1 MEPEY
6 INRFE
11 CADVAFVNGSV
22 ITVDENDTLAE
33 AVAVKGNRILYV
45 GSNDGLEG
53 VTDDRTRFID
63 LKGRTLMPGIVDTH
77 YHAILSGL
85 VEPDADAAIIDTF
98 YENCKSIAG
107 ILDVL
112 RKAAALKKHGEWVS
126 MMGYEP
132 SLLPE
137 QRHPT
142 IEELDAAAPANPVQ
156 CMHGG
161 GHVCVYN
168 SKALALLGVFGA
180 GDAVKY
186 PVGEVEVKDGKLT
199 GLVRGHTHFRLWAEV
214 GYSEEA
220 QKKAALKAQKH
231 CLENGITSIHD
242 CGEFGKA
249 SYHIMQKLCTSG
261 EFIVRTYMMLHSVLG
276 KPFSKE
282 DNEHWLGLGLMSG
295 LGDPHFR
302 IGSSKFMIDGGSG
315 APSCGTRAP
324 YSHDPSLPR
333 EFGWQRGEVAEYIKK
348 INDAE
353 CQATAH
359 AIGDLAIEYM
369 VEGYEKAFGA
379 NPRPDLRH
387 RIEHCT
393 ITDQD
398 LVSRM
403 AKMNI
408 CPSVN
413 VSSIYKLGR
422 KFLDFYGEERNKN
435 ICALR
440 SMLDASI
447 KCSVHSDTPSYP
459 AGMATLDAA
468 VNRCDRESSYQCD
481 KTQAISVM
489 EAIRCATYN
498 GAYASFEEGIK
509 GSIKPGKLAD
519 MIVLSGDIL
528 SIPPENIFK
537 LDVDITMIDGAICY
551 SSESEHSSGAT
562 DSSRSK

>member
-1 MEPEY
+1 MNCNFEY
-6 INRFE
+6 
-11 CADVAFVNGSV
+11 ADTAFANGNV
-22 ITVDENDTLAE
+22 ITVDENDALAQ
-33 AVAVKGNRILYV
+33 AVAVKGNKILFV
-45 GSNDGLEG
+45 GQDSGLESVVG
-53 VTDDRTRFID
+53 KKTKVID
-63 LKGRTLMPGIVDTH
+63 LKGRTLMPGIVDSH

-85 VEPDADAAIIDTF
+85 VGPGADDAIIDTF
-98 YENCKSIAG
+98 YENCKSINE
-107 ILDVL
+107 LLSVL
-112 RKAAALKKHGEWVS
+112 KKAADLKKHGEWVS

-168 SKALALLGVFGA
+168 SKALAFIGVFGA
-180 GDAVKY
+180 GDAAKY
-186 PVGEVEVKDGKLT
+186 PTGEVEVKGGKLT

-214 GYSEEA
+214 SYPEDA
-220 QKKAALKAQKH
+220 QRKAALKAQKH

-242 CGEFGKA
+242 CGEFGRA
-249 SYHIMQKLCTSG
+249 SYHVMQKLCANG
-261 EFIVRTYMMLHSVLG
+261 EFKIRTYMMLHSVFG
-276 KPFSKE
+276 KAFSKE
-282 DNEHWLGLGLMSG
+282 DNERWLGLGFMSG

-302 IGSSKFMIDGGSG
+302 VGSCKFMIDGGSG
-315 APSCGTRAP
+315 APSCGTREP
-324 YSHDPSLPR
+324 YSHDPALPR
-333 EFGWQRGEVAEYIKK
+333 EFGWQRGEVAEFIKT

-369 VEGYEKAFGA
+369 VEGYEKAFAA

-393 ITDQD
+393 IADQD
-398 LVSRM
+398 LIGRM

-413 VSSIYKLGR
+413 ISSVYKLGR
-422 KFLDFYGEERNKN
+422 KFLDFYGEERNKHL
-435 ICALR
+435 CALR
-440 SMLDASI
+440 SMLDSGI
-447 KCSVHSDTPSYP
+447 KCSIHSDTPSYP
-459 AGMATLDAA
+459 AGMATIDAA
-468 VNRCDRESSYQCD
+468 VNRYDRESGYQCD
-481 KTQAISVM
+481 NTQAVSVM

-498 GAYASFEEGIK
+498 GAYASHEEKIK

-519 MIVLSGDIL
+519 MIALSGNILGIQPNDIH
-528 SIPPENIFK
+528 K
-537 LDVDITMIDGAICY
+537 LHVDITMIDGAILY
-551 SSESEHSSGAT
+551 E
-562 DSSRSK
+562 RM